1 MSRAGG
7 AGDEML
13 LRALGIDE
21 DEEQVYRMLLV
32 RRSATA
38 EEAAAALAMPV
49 TAAENLL
56 QRAEAKGLASHSPE
70 RPRRYIP
77 TQPDLAVDFLIQ
89 QQRGLIENARGAIP
103 ALQSLTPEA
112 PAQSNELELVE
123 IITNR
128 VALGRILEQQQREM
142 QSEVFAFQRAP
153 ELYPDGHQ
161 KVVPKHLRIRS
172 ISDATYISLPGRLEL
187 LRRLVEL
194 GEEARYAHALPMK
207 MIVWD
212 RRIALVPLSI
222 EKQEGPAL
230 LVRGSSLLDALC
242 ALFDLMWERSTPVAF
257 ATAQPADTKSNLRLS
272 KAAESLIPLL
282 AAGLNDKVI
291 THQGDLSKTTLNRRI
306 AELMQAFDARTRFQ
320 LGWRAALAA
329 FPERAR
335 RGDDD
340 ATG

>member
-1 MSRAGG
+1 MTKPGNGG
-7 AGDEML
+7 GEML

-21 DEEQVYRMLLV
+21 DEEHIYRMLLV

-38 EEAAAALAMPV
+38 EEAAASLAIPV
-49 TAAENLL
+49 SEAAALL

-77 TQPDLAVDFLIQ
+77 TQPELAVDFLIQ
-89 QQRGLIENARGAIP
+89 QQRALIEDARNAIP

-112 PAQSNELELVE
+112 PALPDEPELVE

-153 ELYPDGHQ
+153 ELYPEGHQ

-187 LRRLVEL
+187 LRKLVEL
-194 GEEARYAHALPMK
+194 GEEARYAHDLPMK

-222 EKQEGPAL
+222 ENQEGPAL

-242 ALFDLMWERSTPVAF
+242 ALFDLMWERSMPVAL
-257 ATAQPADTKSNLRLS
+257 AASQPTNTNARMRLS
-272 KAAESLIPLL
+272 KVAESLIPLL
-282 AAGLNDKVI
+282 AAGAER
-291 THQGDLSKTTLNRRI
+291 QGHH
-306 AELMQAFDARTRFQ
+306 
-320 LGWRAALAA
+320 
-329 FPERAR
+329 P
-335 RGDDD
+335 
-340 ATG
+340 

>member
-1 MSRAGG
+1 M
-7 AGDEML
+7 
-13 LRALGIDE
+13 
-21 DEEQVYRMLLV
+21 
-32 RRSATA
+32 
-38 EEAAAALAMPV
+38 
-49 TAAENLL
+49 
-56 QRAEAKGLASHSPE
+56 
-70 RPRRYIP
+70 
-77 TQPDLAVDFLIQ
+77 
-89 QQRGLIENARGAIP
+89 
-103 ALQSLTPEA
+103 QSLTPHA
-112 PAQSNELELVE
+112 PAQPNEPELVE

-128 VALGRILEQQQREM
+128 VALGRILEQQREM

-153 ELYPDGHQ
+153 ELYPEGHQ

-172 ISDATYISLPGRLEL
+172 ISDSTYISLPGRLEL

-212 RRIALVPLSI
+212 RRIALIPLSI
-222 EKQEGPAL
+222 ENQEGPAL

-242 ALFDLMWERSTPVAF
+242 ALFDLMWERSAPVAF
-257 ATAQPADTKSNLRLS
+257 AQPAQPAQPKTHPRLS
-272 KAAESLIPLL
+272 KAAENLIPLL

-329 FPERAR
+329 LPARAP
-335 RGDDD
+335 RGDDEKD
-340 ATG
+340 G